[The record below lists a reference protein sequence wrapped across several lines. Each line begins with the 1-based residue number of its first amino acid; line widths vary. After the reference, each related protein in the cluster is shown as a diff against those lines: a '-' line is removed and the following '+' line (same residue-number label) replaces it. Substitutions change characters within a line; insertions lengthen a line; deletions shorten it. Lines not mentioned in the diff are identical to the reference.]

1 MKLAIGTLF
10 LGILAASA
18 SAHYECTPQQAF
30 DVLFNNAT
38 TSIIAER
45 LLISLKS
52 GVAKLRTDL
61 NQTSAEEAAQRIMD
75 RYRNIISYLPK
86 NLAVGLPQI

>member
-1 MKLAIGTLF
+1 MKLAIGSLF
-10 LGILAASA
+10 LGILAASV

-52 GVAKLRTDL
+52 GVAKLRTDI
-61 NQTSAEEAAQRIMD
+61 NQTSAEDAAQRIVN

-86 NLAVGLPQI
+86 NLAAGLPQI